1 MILLNFSFQPSRL
14 ARKIPRLG
22 AGYFALGGKVTKTPP
37 APFGPDHRFSQSDI
51 CKRDARLPLKYLFAF
66 GLLVIGATIYE
77 LRLTALVLGV
87 VSCFFAEGLCG
98 FNRGRKPNIAPQIRL
113 SLQKGVSRSWTRNPP
128 QIRC

>member
-1 MILLNFSFQPSRL
+1 MALFQSSGLFRGGFR
-14 ARKIPRLG
+14 AVS

-37 APFGPDHRFSQSDI
+37 APFGPDHRFVQSDTS
-51 CKRDARLPLKYLFAF
+51 KGDARLPLKYRGASGSF
-66 GLLVIGATIYE
+66 VIGAAIYG